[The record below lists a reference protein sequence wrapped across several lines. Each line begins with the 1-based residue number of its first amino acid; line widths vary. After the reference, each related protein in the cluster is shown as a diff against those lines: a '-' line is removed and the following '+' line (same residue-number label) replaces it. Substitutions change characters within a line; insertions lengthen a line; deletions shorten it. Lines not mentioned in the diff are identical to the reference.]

1 MNKASGKDQKKKE
14 CCYNISLDHTNVQ
27 NQTIAVISLKF
38 HKTALIKFL
47 GEQIYLNIPSK

>member
-27 NQTIAVISLKF
+27 NQTMAVISLKF